1 VLLNRR
7 PAETRDYRCGTG
19 GLQPHDRRAIVSFDL
34 VRSLPERDRRI
45 DPTGAMH
52 RDESSQFGGPSR
64 RCLTYE
70 E

>member
-1 VLLNRR
+1 VII
-7 PAETRDYRCGTG
+7 AAV
-19 GLQPHDRRAIVSFDL
+19 QPHDRRAIVSFDL